1 MSIAQYSTRSD
12 RIDSEDVGR
21 PIEAAQK
28 MEALIESL
36 QSRAQELRPHAA
48 NANQIV
54 DPELL
59 SFLTS
64 ERGQEFAEAIRFEIF
79 ERLRQAT
86 ERAQELSD
94 ELRVAERN
102 AQSWGRVF

>member
-1 MSIAQYSTRSD
+1 M
-12 RIDSEDVGR
+12 
-21 PIEAAQK
+21 
-28 MEALIESL
+28 IESL
-36 QSRAQELRPHAA
+36 RSRAQELRPHAA
-48 NANQIV
+48 NANQIL

-64 ERGQEFAEAIRFEIF
+64 ERGQEFAETIRFEIF
-79 ERLRQAT
+79 EKLRQAT

-102 AQSWGRVF
+102 AQSLGRVFSFMVSATQR